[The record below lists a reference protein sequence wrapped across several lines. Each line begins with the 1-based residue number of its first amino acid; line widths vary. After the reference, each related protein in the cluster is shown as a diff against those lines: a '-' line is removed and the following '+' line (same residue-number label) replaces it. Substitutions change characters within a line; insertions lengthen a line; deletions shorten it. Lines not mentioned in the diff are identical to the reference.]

1 VATVKGIMKTT
12 TVRDLM
18 PKKDYPENASLHF
31 LDSLSFLDSL
41 IYLQN
46 KRLLL
51 LSRKAYTSNVA

>member
-1 VATVKGIMKTT
+1 VATVKDIIKTT

-18 PKKDYPENASLHF
+18 PKKDYPENA
-31 LDSLSFLDSL
+31 SL